1 MIYMDNSAT
10 SPVHPEV
17 FKEMKPFLKEVFGN
31 ASTLYS
37 LGRESRKALDISRE
51 RVAKLINAEPNEIKF
66 TSGGTESDNWAIKG
80 IAFKNRDKGKHI
92 ITTVIE
98 HPAVKNTC
106 AWLEKLGYEITYLP
120 VKENGIIDPQD
131 LQEAI
136 RDDTIL
142 ISVMHANN
150 EIGTIQPIEE
160 IGKIAK
166 KHNIIFHVDAVQ
178 SVGKIPVDVKA
189 ANVDL
194 LSISSHKIY
203 GPKGVGALYIRKGI
217 KPEVLIH
224 GGGQENNQRSGTE
237 NIPGI
242 VGFGKA
248 CQLAQNNLEKNTKQL
263 IEIRDKIIDGVLSQV
278 DEAYLNGDR
287 DKRLPNNVNF
297 RFTAIE
303 GESLVLMLDAKG
315 IEAATGSACSS
326 NTLEPSYVLTSL
338 GLEAAQVHGSLRLS
352 LGTENSLEDADKVIE
367 DIKDVV
373 TTLRNMSPLWNNEEG
388 KSDYSVA
395 GDEEYGLTS

>member
-1 MIYMDNSAT
+1 M
-10 SPVHPEV
+10 
-17 FKEMKPFLKEVFGN
+17 
-31 ASTLYS
+31 
-37 LGRESRKALDISRE
+37 
-51 RVAKLINAEPNEIKF
+51 
-66 TSGGTESDNWAIKG
+66 
-80 IAFKNRDKGKHI
+80 
-92 ITTVIE
+92 
-98 HPAVKNTC
+98 
-106 AWLEKLGYEITYLP
+106 
-120 VKENGIIDPQD
+120 
-131 LQEAI
+131 
-136 RDDTIL
+136 
-142 ISVMHANN
+142 
-150 EIGTIQPIEE
+150 
-160 IGKIAK
+160 
-166 KHNIIFHVDAVQ
+166 
-178 SVGKIPVDVKA
+178 
-189 ANVDL
+189 
-194 LSISSHKIY
+194 
-203 GPKGVGALYIRKGI
+203 
-217 KPEVLIH
+217 
-224 GGGQENNQRSGTE
+224 
-237 NIPGI
+237 
-242 VGFGKA
+242 GFGKA